1 MSLGNIFQDINENTL
16 NTLFIF
22 IIVLLIIFGF
32 GKPEICGY
40 SFGCFNPSEI
50 QPTAVSPAEAAESA
64 RRSRRSRRRSRRS
77 CRRSCRK
84 SHRSCC
90 DPCCRPCNPC
100 GNPCGG
106 ILGGFGSNKLFFI
119 ILIIAF
125 IFILGCKNKKK
136 DECCDED

>member
-1 MSLGNIFQDINENTL
+1 MSLGNLFQDINENTL

-40 SFGCFNPSEI
+40 SFGCFNPAEV
-50 QPTAVSPAEAAESA
+50 QPTAVSPAEVAEA
-64 RRSRRSRRRSRRS
+64 RTRRSRRRSRRS
-77 CRRSCRK
+77 CRRSCRSCK
-84 SHRSCC
+84 RSCC
-90 DPCCRPCNPC
+90 NPCNPCSPC

-106 ILGGFGSNKLFFI
+106 ILGGFGSNNLFFI
-119 ILIIAF
+119 LLIIAF

-136 DECCDED
+136 DECCEED